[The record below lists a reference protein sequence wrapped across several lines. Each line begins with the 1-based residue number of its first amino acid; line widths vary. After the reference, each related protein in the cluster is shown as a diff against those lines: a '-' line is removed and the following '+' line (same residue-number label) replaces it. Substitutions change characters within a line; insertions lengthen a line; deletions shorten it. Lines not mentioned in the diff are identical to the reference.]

1 MGNLISDILLDKTK
15 ADISLFNG
23 GNIRDTIEKGN
34 ITRRDIV
41 DVFPF
46 SNTIVTKE
54 LTGAQI
60 KDVLEHGVKLYPEK
74 SSAFFASGRNFI
86 LL

>member
-1 MGNLISDILLDKTK
+1 MEEYSRYD
-15 ADISLFNG
+15 
-23 GNIRDTIEKGN
+23 RKGN

-60 KDVLEHGVKLYPEK
+60 KNVLEHGVKLYPEK
-74 SSAFFASGRNFI
+74 VQPFASRRNFI